1 MYRSLFWT
9 LCVTLSVPALAGTY
23 RDLAM
28 EFVKEQRPREES
40 SACAMTT
47 ADFCDSAAKRYALL
61 TNWVQK
67 VEHWRYDEIKK
78 SDPSYFTASSVLSL
92 GEEMRRAETQVAIDA
107 VNLRNWSASVG
118 EAVTRASGGS
128 SGLWA
133 GCRVMNGILVE
144 GASRWLGLTDNPEM
158 SIEGNIHACAMKRL
172 KARIDLISCSD
183 AVSWFSASAGS
194 SHVSVSN
201 GIVTAQLT
209 LTPRFPQYRKAVR
222 LIEDLLSDISVE
234 SGARTIKVEDYLTPY
249 ELRKELDKAYESE
262 CDRLSRLP
270 RKGPR
275 FLLKSS
281 MKKNLNYPRF
291 TVREY
296 KISDSDFEAIGRW
309 CETARMKQ
317 AHVVSLDCIDEALD
331 PSEPGRLIT
340 KLGVLKGSGLK
351 GRILPLSI
359 EDGGLVFGL
368 PRGPRGMEYGEDVEN
383 DNSVVLPCSF
393 KLDDIDLKRYK
404 INCVSVVQ

>member
-1 MYRSLFWT
+1 MRHSLFWT
-9 LCVTLSVPALAGTY
+9 IFVTMSASSFAGTY

-28 EFVKEQRPREES
+28 GFVKEQKPCEES

-47 ADFCDSAAKRYALL
+47 ADFCDSAGMRYALL

-67 VEHWRYDEIKK
+67 VEQWRHDEIKK
-78 SDPSYFTASSVLSL
+78 SALSYFTGASGLPL
-92 GEEMRRAETQVAIDA
+92 DELRRAETQVTIDA
-107 VNLRNWSASVG
+107 VNLRNWSKSVG

-133 GCRVMNGILVE
+133 GGRVMNGVLVE
-144 GASRWLGLTDNPEM
+144 GISRWLGLADNPEM

-172 KARIDLISCSD
+172 KARLDLISCSD

-209 LTPRFPQYRKAVR
+209 LTPRFPQYRTAVR

-340 KLGVLKGSGLK
+340 KLGVLKGSVLK

-383 DNSVVLPCSF
+383 DNSVVLPCSVKF
-393 KLDDIDLKRYK
+393 DDIDLSRYK
-404 INCVSVVQ
+404 INCVSVAQ